1 MNKIPVGRSIA
12 HAYGFLFGRFLTVVS
27 LSWVAAL
34 LYGAMRYVLFKA
46 GPPPHP
52 IASHWLAGLAH
63 LGAVVAFLLLFSAIV
78 VPLTR
83 AALGRGGEWAFAYF
97 VIGAREVRL
106 FLAILR
112 YYAIMIAVIALCV
125 LGVIGIAMGAKA
137 ALAQWP
143 AAGSGWPIEGIV
155 HGLGVALALAIAIY
169 ISLRLSFLLYAVAAV
184 EDHARLGRAWSLGG
198 GNVLRMFVI
207 ALAIAIPVCA
217 LVVGLDLAVMGPR
230 LLDAV
235 HAVFTGPRPDSGPLT
250 ALLQD
255 HAATISVAGAIA
267 LSAVAALAAG
277 ASAAAYRARTG
288 AAAEEEAT
296 VEDVAIDE
304 AVLEPQAAAHHETDL
319 PAEDVSEHMAEPEPA
334 GEVHEAATPGHDVQP
349 HDMEAHD
356 AVAEPD
362 NGEPEIAAPMHEDA
376 ETAETAEISEG
387 RHADLP
393 EPVADPEPDPEN
405 ADAALQSHN
414 LQEPHEAGGQDRATD
429 TAPAASGQ
437 DDAGAQEAHPEI
449 HAAAEEPAPS
459 QPADRPE
466 DERQVLVEG

>member
-34 LYGAMRYVLFKA
+34 LYGAMRFVLFTA

-52 IASHWLAGLAH
+52 VASHWLAVLAH

-112 YYAIMIAVIALCV
+112 YYVIMVVVIALCV
-125 LGVIGIAMGAKA
+125 LGVIGVVMGAKA

-155 HGLGVALALAIAIY
+155 HGLAVALAFATAIY
-169 ISLRLSFLLYAVAAV
+169 VSLRLSFLLYAVAAV
-184 EDHARLGRAWSLGG
+184 EDHASLRRSWSLGG
-198 GNVLRMFVI
+198 GNVLRMFIV

-230 LLDAV
+230 FLDAV
-235 HAVFTGPRPDSGPLT
+235 HGMFAGPRPDAGPLT
-250 ALLQD
+250 ALFQG
-255 HAATISVAGAIA
+255 HAATISVAGAIV
-267 LSAVAALAAG
+267 LSVVAALAAG

-288 AAAEEEAT
+288 TGAEEEA
-296 VEDVAIDE
+296 VEDVMIE
-304 AVLEPQAAAHHETDL
+304 ETVLEPQAAAHHETER
-319 PAEDVSEHMAEPEPA
+319 PAEDVSEHVAEPGPA
-334 GEVHEAATPGHDVQP
+334 GGVHEAATAGHGVQP

-356 AVAEPD
+356 TVAEPD
-362 NGEPEIAAPMHEDA
+362 NGESEVAVPAHEDA
-376 ETAETAEISEG
+376 ETAEG
-387 RHADLP
+387 RHADAP
-393 EPVADPEPDPEN
+393 EPVAEREPDPEN
-405 ADAALQSHN
+405 AEAALQSHDQ
-414 LQEPHEAGGQDRATD
+414 QETHEAEGQDCATD
-429 TAPAASGQ
+429 AAPVANGR
-437 DDAGAQEAHPEI
+437 DGAEGENSPPEV
-449 HAAAEEPAPS
+449 HAAAEETAPS
-459 QPADRPE
+459 PPTGRPE
-466 DERQVLVEG
+466 DEPRVLVEG